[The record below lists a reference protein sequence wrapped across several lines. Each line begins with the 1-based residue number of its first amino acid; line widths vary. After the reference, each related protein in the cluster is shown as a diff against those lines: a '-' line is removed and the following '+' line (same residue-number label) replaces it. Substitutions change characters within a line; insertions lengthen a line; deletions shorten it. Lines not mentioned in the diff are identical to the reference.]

1 MKRFPFQFLLV
12 SVVFSA
18 FSVAAAQALPAPQ
31 FSWTKPLKVVS
42 PVTVGSNG
50 DLTFLSSDAQI
61 VHAGRTGQALW
72 AFKLGDLGRAQPLLR
87 PDGGVVA
94 AAYDDV
100 LYSLD
105 AQGKLLWKTKL
116 DGDIFATPALRPDG
130 SVVVATAGGTV
141 YALSAA
147 GQTLWTFKVGAPV
160 FSSPALATDGTLY
173 FGAQDGRLRALTPD
187 GKLKWEFAARL
198 SVFSSPAL
206 DEAGNLYFG
215 SADRQ
220 IYSLTPAGGLR
231 WSKATG
237 LFVNASP
244 IVTSSGLVVVGSYDG
259 YLYAVTTAGQDAWSY
274 RAGAA
279 ITAPAAE
286 LSDQTLV
293 VGDLSGTLHVVNAA
307 GQPLWTLGG
316 LGKVDTG
323 VALSDTG
330 TLYFTGEGGTLR
342 AIERLRPLATGPWT
356 TFRGTPLG
364 WGRVPSA
371 AEQLAQRQSRQAAAS
386 TPLTVQPR
394 PATKPPV
401 TAAAPLPKPPVPSQ
415 PVRPAPSLTQLTQV
429 ISAGARAWRGEVY
442 LPLTPLAEAF
452 ALQVSG
458 AGQGWASVS
467 EKGQTTLLPTR
478 TFDKRPFIA
487 LSRLGLLGVQA
498 QWRNGQLELSQG
510 QQRLLLPV
518 RLGELLRWQ
527 ARPELSRTLQE
538 TLQQH

>member
-1 MKRFPFQFLLV
+1 MQRPFSRFLFFSAVSLLV
-12 SVVFSA
+12 SS
-18 FSVAAAQALPAPQ
+18 AAAQVLAAPQ
-31 FSWTKPLKVVS
+31 VSWAKPIKVVS
-42 PVTVGSNG
+42 PVTISPTG
-50 DLTFLSSDAQI
+50 DLTFLSSTAQLT
-61 VHAGRTGQALW
+61 RTGRDGQPLW
-72 AFKLGDLGRAQPLLR
+72 SFKLGDLGRAQPLIR
-87 PDGGVVA
+87 PDGGVIA

-105 AQGKLLWKTKL
+105 TRGQLLWKVKL

-160 FSSPALATDGTLY
+160 FSSPALAADGTLY
-173 FGAQDGRLRALTPD
+173 FGAQDGKVRALTP
-187 GKLKWEFAARL
+187 GGTLKWEFAARS

-244 IVTSSGLVVVGSYDG
+244 IVTSSGLIVVGSYDG

-316 LGKVDTG
+316 LSKIDTG
-323 VALSDTG
+323 VAVSDAG

-364 WGRVPSA
+364 WGRTPTA

-394 PATKPPV
+394 PAVKPPV
-401 TAAAPLPKPPVPSQ
+401 TAAVPLPKPPASSQ
-415 PVRPAPSLTQLTQV
+415 PVRPAPSLTQLTEV
-429 ISAGARAWRGEVY
+429 LSAGAHVREGEVY
-442 LPLTPLAEAF
+442 LPLSPLAEAF

-458 AGQGWASVS
+458 AGQGWAKVS

-478 TFDKRPFIA
+478 TFEGRPFIA
-487 LSRLGLLGVQA
+487 LSRLKLLGVQA
-498 QWRNGQLELSQG
+498 QWRGGQLELSRG
-510 QQRLLLPV
+510 ERRLSLPL

-527 ARPELSRTLQE
+527 ARPELGRTLRE
-538 TLQQH
+538 TLQQR